1 MQPVEPT
8 PPPPRKFSASL
19 FETYLGSDISQIYYD
34 MKRRPD
40 HYEEDQRK
48 LLEDLESGVIGVGS
62 VDNRVINELVLTYF
76 QKTNPARMVKR
87 AVDSFRNRE
96 VPKRRRPVVFES
108 QTDDEVIV

>member
-1 MQPVEPT
+1 MPPVESN
-8 PPPPRKFSASL
+8 PPQRKFSASL

-48 LLEDLESGVIGVGS
+48 LLEDIESGVVGIGS
-62 VDNRVINELVLTYF
+62 VDNRLINDLVLTYF
-76 QKTNPARMVKR
+76 QKTNPARMVKQ
-87 AVDSFRNRE
+87 AVASFRNKG
-96 VPKRRRPVVFES
+96 VPERRRPVVFES